1 MACPIPLQH
10 LVDWYRPKETRGTG
24 LALSPFN
31 SVRNGQ
37 GKPYPTNLAQVSDEE
52 LKVQQ
57 SLLTFDNCFSIGVG
71 VGLLNKTHRLQFNM
85 KHPFRLVSL
94 AALCAGLLVGAP
106 APAAHA
112 GMFSVSPAQEK
123 KLGQQAG
130 ADIEKSA
137 PIVTGPVADWVNRIG
152 QRLAKVSN
160 PEFEYSFHVIDSPE
174 INAFCLPGGHV
185 FVYTGLRKVVK
196 TDDELASVLAH
207 EITHAEE
214 HHYAKQYGRD
224 SKRQTI
230 LGIGSILLGLP
241 EVGQIGVGLL
251 DEGLSAKYSRGNESE
266 ADRQGAARMKRA
278 GFDPQAMVTVLTRL
292 SNEDSTD
299 DLDKW
304 LADHP
309 EGKKRAA
316 AIQALIPTLPPY
328 QNTVAPSVS
337 GTAGVTPA
345 ALSSTSSP

>member
-1 MACPIPLQH
+1 MNRFHFPL
-10 LVDWYRPKETRGTG
+10 
-24 LALSPFN
+24 LALS
-31 SVRNGQ
+31 
-37 GKPYPTNLAQVSDEE
+37 
-52 LKVQQ
+52 
-57 SLLTFDNCFSIGVG
+57 
-71 VGLLNKTHRLQFNM
+71 
-85 KHPFRLVSL
+85 
-94 AALCAGLLVGAP
+94 AGLLLGAS

-137 PIVTGPVADWVNRIG
+137 PIGTGPVADWVNRIG

-214 HHYAKQYGRD
+214 HHYAKQYGKD
-224 SKRQTI
+224 SKRQTF

-241 EVGQIGVGLL
+241 QIGQLGGSLL
-251 DEGLSAKYSRGNESE
+251 DAGYSAHYSRGNEAA
-266 ADRQGAARMKRA
+266 ADREGAARMKRA
-278 GFDPQAMVTVLTRL
+278 GFDPNAMVTVLTRL
-292 SNEDSTD
+292 ANEDSGD

-304 LADHP
+304 LSDHP
-309 EGKKRAA
+309 QGKKRAA

-328 QNTVAPSVS
+328 QNTAAPSPAQS
-337 GTAGVTPA
+337 PALTPA
-345 ALSSTSSP
+345 SLASNP